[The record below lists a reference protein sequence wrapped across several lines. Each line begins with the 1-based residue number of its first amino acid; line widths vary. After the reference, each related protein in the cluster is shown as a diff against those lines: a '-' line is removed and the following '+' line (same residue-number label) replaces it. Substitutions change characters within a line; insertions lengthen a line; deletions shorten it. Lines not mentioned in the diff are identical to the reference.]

1 MKRLTIAFCI
11 VAFLRGHN
19 SLSRGIASCW
29 QNSYSEVR
37 NAKYDSR
44 HPCRGMSTKSDA
56 SLQPLDHDLDY
67 VKHYGEYGKFEDTTE
82 GFDMQLELTR
92 RVLDSPGLAS
102 VLLDGAP
109 KVQTPLGLFD
119 FAKIMVNNAM
129 QMVGIAESIDG
140 APLVQGVN
148 SFKGSKRKLLARL
161 ADGNLQDLVGRP
173 LFLLLHEYYEE
184 FGPIFKLAFGPKSF
198 MVVSD
203 PTMVKHILRENA
215 QNYNKG
221 ILAEILEPI
230 MGKGLIPADPETWKV
245 RRRAIVPGFHKA
257 WLNAMVTT
265 LAIFDTVSLQTN
277 YPTLR

>member
-1 MKRLTIAFCI
+1 MSSKR
-11 VAFLRGHN
+11 
-19 SLSRGIASCW
+19 
-29 QNSYSEVR
+29 
-37 NAKYDSR
+37 
-44 HPCRGMSTKSDA
+44 DA
-56 SLQPLDHDLDY
+56 SVQPLDHDLDY

-102 VLLDGAP
+102 VLLDSAP

-148 SFKGSKRKLLARL
+148 SFKG
-161 ADGNLQDLVGRP
+161 NLQDLVGRP

-198 MVVSD
+198 MVISD
-203 PTMVKHILRENA
+203 PTMVKHVLRENA

>member
-1 MKRLTIAFCI
+1 
-11 VAFLRGHN
+11 
-19 SLSRGIASCW
+19 
-29 QNSYSEVR
+29 
-37 NAKYDSR
+37 
-44 HPCRGMSTKSDA
+44 MSAKSDA
-56 SLQPLDHDLDY
+56 SMQPLDHDLDY

-102 VLLDGAP
+102 ALLDGAA

-148 SFKGSKRKLLARL
+148 SFKGSKLTLLSRMV
-161 ADGNLQDLVGRP
+161 DGNLQDLVGRP
-173 LFLLLHEYYEE
+173 LFLLLHDYYAE

-203 PTMVKHILRENA
+203 PTMVKHILRENS
-215 QNYNKG
+215 QNYDKG

-245 RRRAIVPGFHKA
+245 RRRVIVPGFHKA
-257 WLNAMVTT
+257 WLNGMVSAFTT
-265 LAIFDTVSLQTN
+265 YDDLTSQIHCLAIRTPSPQLISFACN
-277 YPTLR
+277 ARRCR